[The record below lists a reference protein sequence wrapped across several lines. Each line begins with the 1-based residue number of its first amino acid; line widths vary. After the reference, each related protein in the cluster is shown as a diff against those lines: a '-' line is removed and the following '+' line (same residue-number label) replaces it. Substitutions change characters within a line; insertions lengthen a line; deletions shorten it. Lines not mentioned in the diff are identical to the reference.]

1 MMSYEKKILQMKQML
16 KKNDSTKKVEKKPYQ
31 KPIPPFYTEK
41 WEQAGLKRID
51 NDFGTVFLKETY
63 YHLEDQHGKY
73 RLGQFY
79 DAIEAWEKYDQE
91 HPLKMTSEEQIVFY
105 DTETT
110 GLKGVGTH
118 IFLNGLLEEASD
130 GFVLKQYILAD
141 PANEA
146 AFLFESKFWQG
157 SQTIVTYNGKSFD
170 WPQLQT
176 RWTLNRDHLPPL
188 RDHQQIDLF
197 HSSKRIWKNDLSRM
211 KLTTVEQQKLGFQ
224 RIDDLPGHLAP
235 MVYLDA
241 VRSGDH
247 DMLFQVL
254 RHNEYDLLSLITL
267 FIQATELVFS
277 EGNEERAIVHTNIG
291 KWYHDLK
298 QIESSQ
304 SVLENITEKYA
315 TNEAAEAYYLLAI
328 QQKKQKKYHEA
339 VTSYEKALP
348 HLQERQW
355 IESSIALAKLY
366 EHQFQDLE
374 EAEKHTLNALFR
386 VKQSS
391 LFKKDVQQ
399 RKKEAIEKR
408 FLRIRKKQSLK

>member
-1 MMSYEKKILQMKQML
+1 MKQML
-16 KKNDSTKKVEKKPYQ
+16 KKGTKTAKTEKTPYQ
-31 KPIPPFYTEK
+31 KPLPPFYTEK
-41 WEQAGLKRID
+41 WEKAGLNRIE
-51 NDFGTVFLKETY
+51 NDFGTVFLRETHY
-63 YHLEDQHGKY
+63 AFNHQHGKY

-79 DAIEAWEKYDQE
+79 EALEAWEVYEQE
-91 HPLKMTSEEQIVFY
+91 HPLKMTSDEKIIFY

-118 IFLNGLLEEASD
+118 IFLNGLLEETSD

-146 AFLFESKFWQG
+146 AFLFESKFWQAN
-157 SQTIVTYNGKSFD
+157 QTIVTYNGKSFD

-176 RWTLNRDHLPPL
+176 RWTLNREHLPPL
-188 RDHQQIDLF
+188 REHQQIDLF

-277 EGNEERAIVHTNIG
+277 EANQEHAIVHTNIG

-298 QIESSQ
+298 QLDSSQ
-304 SVLENITEKYA
+304 SLLENITENYA
-315 TNEAAEAYYLLAI
+315 TNEAAEAYYLLAL
-328 QQKKQKKYHEA
+328 QQKKQKKYAEA
-339 VTSYEKALP
+339 AESYEKALP
-348 HLQERQW
+348 YLEERQW
-355 IESSIALAKLY
+355 IEASLGLAKLY
-366 EHQFQDLE
+366 EHQLHDLE

-386 VKQSS
+386 VRQSL

-399 RKKEAIEKR
+399 RKREAIEKR
-408 FLRIRKKQSLK
+408 FLRIRKKQGMK